1 MPYFIAAMQTSAE
14 QDMDQVAKPP
24 SSHGKAHGEERG
36 QRIRV
41 KNRRKRYLDLNP
53 DYFSSSL
60 ELADPLLYDRL
71 IRRFQSTAEREAE
84 GRSKGYSGILEA
96 DLMRSEAKVAALA
109 NPDSATMT
117 YKRGP
122 NGEIYPDDKDEVPS
136 SKEEGERRWKKEM
149 EIRFLRGDDN
159 EFEYQNVDDDEQW
172 DNKAEEER
180 EEEEKY
186 FAEEEPRWI
195 SGEDENSPRGSMDRK
210 GETGVLDY

>member
-1 MPYFIAAMQTSAE
+1 MHTSVG
-14 QDMDQVAKPP
+14 QDPDLMARAP
-24 SSHGKAHGEERG
+24 SSHDSAQQLERG

-41 KNRRKRYLDLNP
+41 KNRRKRYLELHP
-53 DYFSSSL
+53 EYFSSSL

-109 NPDSATMT
+109 NPSSATLT

-122 NGEIYPDDKDEVPS
+122 NGEIYPEDKDEVPN
-136 SKEEGERRWKKEM
+136 SKEEGEWRWKKEM
-149 EIRFLRGDDN
+149 EMRFLRGDDN
-159 EFEYQNVDDDEQW
+159 DFEYRIVDDDEQW

-186 FAEEEPRWI
+186 FAAEEPSWI
-195 SGEDENSPRGSMDRK
+195 LDEDENTLNGRTERK